1 MSASPVRVATLVTA
15 LVSLLAVPAAAQR
28 SDAPRF
34 AVTLGAGVPL
44 GDMGDAAK
52 TGYLIGAQVEKPV
65 TDRITARISGDYAR
79 YAFPND
85 LADIIGDGHWT
96 QIGVMASAIVP
107 VQTTGVYLL
116 GGLGFY
122 QMDSNASGSDAE
134 SDLAYTFGA
143 GVGRG
148 RWFVEVRYQSIQRD
162 LEMHSM
168 PIVLGWKF

>member
-15 LVSLLAVPAAAQR
+15 LVSLAAVPAAAQR
-28 SDAPRF
+28 SDTPRF
-34 AVTLGAGVPL
+34 AVTVGAGVPL

-52 TGYLIGAQVEKPV
+52 TGYVIGAQVDMPV
-65 TDRITARISGDYAR
+65 TDRFTARISGDYAR
-79 YAFPND
+79 YAFSND
-85 LADIIGDGHWT
+85 LADVVGDGHWT
-96 QIGVMASAIVP
+96 QIGVMASAIAP
-107 VQTTGVYLL
+107 IQTTGVYLL

-148 RWFVEVRYQSIQRD
+148 RWFLEARYQSIQLD
-162 LEMHSM
+162 PEMHSM